1 MLSKII
7 ERAIALYSRAIIVC
21 THFYGDV
28 ILIIEKKSVL
38 LTLKK
43 IGVLHVLLNK

>member
-7 ERAIALYSRAIIVC
+7 ERAIALYSRAIVVC

-28 ILIIEKKSVL
+28 ILIIEEKSVL
-38 LTLKK
+38 LTLEK

>member
-7 ERAIALYSRAIIVC
+7 ERAIALYSRAIAVC

-28 ILIIEKKSVL
+28 ILIIEKKNVL

-43 IGVLHVLLNK
+43 IGVLHVLFNK